1 MGRPNSV
8 ALNES
13 LVFARDASYLYRT
26 GKGMIPSAEWVT
38 FMEDFHGLITSN
50 APSGWSTIIDTGAT
64 LTTFT
69 TTATNGGVVQ
79 ITSDAASEG
88 VAIYR
93 PRTVVLSGKRFFMEA
108 RFRTSNATDSTV
120 KFGLSDLTAT
130 TNPEDLWTT
139 TAASFIAVGIDDGAA
154 TPTLVYDDNNT
165 GPVTQTSTSTTAI
178 VVADT
183 WHTVAFD
190 YNGSTA
196 TGGGV
201 GALNVYFDGGLVLT
215 SSTAQLPITRVLSP
229 YIGHLAGNG
238 AVRTCDI
245 DYVRYSI
252 QR

>member
-1 MGRPNSV
+1 MSRNNGMGV
-8 ALNES
+8 AES
-13 LVFARDASYLYRT
+13 LTIADRYQAYRH
-26 GKGMIPSAEWVT
+26 GMGMIPSAEWVV
-38 FMEDFHGLITSN
+38 FMEDFHGLIASN
-50 APSGWSTIIDTGAT
+50 APAGWSAIIDTGAT

-69 TTATNGGVVQ
+69 STATNGGVVQ

-88 VAIYR
+88 VVIYR
-93 PRTVVLSGKRFFMEA
+93 PRTVVLSGKKFFMEA
-108 RFRTSNATDSTV
+108 RFRTSSATDSTV

-178 VVADT
+178 VVANT
-183 WHTVAFD
+183 WHTVGFS

-201 GALNVYFDGGLVLT
+201 GALNVYFDGNKILT
-215 SSTAQLPITRVLSP
+215 SNTAQLPISRVLSP
-229 YIGHLAGNG
+229 YIGHLAGDG
-238 AVRTCDI
+238 AIRTCDL
-245 DYVRYSI
+245 DYVRYAV